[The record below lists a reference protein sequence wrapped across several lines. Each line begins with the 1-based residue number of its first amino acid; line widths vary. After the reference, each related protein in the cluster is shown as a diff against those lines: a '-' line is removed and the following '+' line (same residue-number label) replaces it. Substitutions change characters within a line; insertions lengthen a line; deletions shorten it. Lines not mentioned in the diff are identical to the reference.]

1 MRKIIDETGNTY
13 GRLTVLSIVNR
24 KYHWNCLCSCGK
36 ETIVLGEHLRT
47 SNTRSCGC
55 LKKEVVSKRNTRH
68 GMYHA
73 PGYRT
78 WQNMLQR
85 CNNPKNSEYKNYL
98 GRGIKVCS
106 EWHDF
111 AKFFADMGPLP
122 QGMSLDRIDNNGD
135 YCKVNCRWATTKEQ
149 SRNKRSNR
157 ILELNGEKLHAV
169 DWAKK
174 LGIDYS
180 TLHKRLEK
188 WPIERALT
196 EIKNSSHKHI

>member
-1 MRKIIDETGNTY
+1 
-13 GRLTVLSIVNR
+13 
-24 KYHWNCLCSCGK
+24 
-36 ETIVLGEHLRT
+36 
-47 SNTRSCGC
+47 
-55 LKKEVVSKRNTRH
+55 
-68 GMYHA
+68 MYHA